1 MIGISERFAL
11 LNRLITRDVNNNTNT
26 PTFSLYSKDEITT
39 YLANPYQYE
48 KQLRR
53 AVTYIYGASSHF
65 RRLIQYFTG
74 LSDLSFVVSPY
85 RIDPSSA
92 NIKSINR
99 NYRKVLNA
107 MSAMN
112 VRTQF
117 PKILTVCLR
126 EDVFYGTMWVTND
139 NITIQQ
145 LPSDYCTISTIEG
158 NVPNVTFD
166 FSYFDARSALLEF

>member
-1 MIGISERFAL
+1 
-11 LNRLITRDVNNNTNT
+11 
-26 PTFSLYSKDEITT
+26 
-39 YLANPYQYE
+39 
-48 KQLRR
+48 
-53 AVTYIYGASSHF
+53 
-65 RRLIQYFTG
+65 
-74 LSDLSFVVSPY
+74 
-85 RIDPSSA
+85 
-92 NIKSINR
+92 
-99 NYRKVLNA
+99 

-126 EDVFYGTMWVTND
+126 EDVFYGTMWATND

-166 FSYFDARSALLEF
+166 FSYFDARSALLEFYPAEFNT